1 MSQKA
6 VDIAKELER
15 IVAAN
20 RYNFMKQPSHT
31 GIPRLVSLVED
42 LARIIEM
49 EERKPY
55 MKSLD

>member
-6 VDIAKELER
+6 LDIAKELER

-20 RYNFMKQPSHT
+20 RYNLMRQPSHT
-31 GIPRLVSLVED
+31 GIPHLVTLIED
-42 LARIIEM
+42 LVRILDT

-55 MKSLD
+55 MKSRD